1 MALLS
6 IDRSSLHSVLDQ
18 ARARTDTLFALVRPN
33 ALYRRPVVERHRL
46 IFYLGHLEAFDWNLI
61 GAALGLPAFHAD
73 FDRLF
78 AFGIDPEPG
87 QMPQDSPADWPDAP
101 EVYRYNAQVRR
112 TLDSH
117 VDEIPTRLLYVAIEH
132 RFMHAETFT
141 YLLHSL
147 ALADKRMSAL
157 SPSSNGPRPVQSLI
171 DIPDGQ
177 VTLGQS
183 RARLPGEMP
192 FGWDNEYSEHVVA
205 VPAFAISKYKVTNGQ
220 YLEFVRAGAPAPHFW
235 IQRSSDWYLQTMF
248 DQIPLP
254 LDWPVYVTQREAQS
268 YAVWAGA
275 SLPTEPQ
282 FHRAAYGT
290 PSDDEQRYPW
300 GDAPPDASRG
310 NFNFCVW
317 DPISVSA
324 SPLGDSAFG
333 VSQLVG
339 NGWEW
344 TSTVFEPFPGFEPFH
359 FYPGYSAPFF
369 DGAHYVMK
377 GGSSQTASCLLRRSF
392 RNWFRPDYPYAYAG
406 FRVVQN

>member
-6 IDRSSLHSVLDQ
+6 TPRSSLHSMNQ
-18 ARARTDTLFALVRPN
+18 ARIRTDALFALLRPT
-33 ALYRRPVVERHRL
+33 ALYHRPVAERHRL

-61 GAALGLPAFHAD
+61 APALGLPAFHPD

-87 QMPQDSPADWPDAP
+87 QLPQDAAADWPESA
-101 EVYRYNAQVRR
+101 EVHRYNAQVRR

-117 VDEIPTRLLYVAIEH
+117 RDEIPADLLRVAIEH
-132 RFMHAETFT
+132 RLMHAETFA
-141 YLLHSL
+141 YLLHHVAFEYKHSPARSL
-147 ALADKRMSAL
+147 P
-157 SPSSNGPRPVQSLI
+157 SPIAPCPVHRLI
-171 DIPDGQ
+171 DIPEGQ
-177 VTLGQS
+177 ATLGKS
-183 RARLPGEMP
+183 RTRPSET
-192 FGWDNEYSEHVVA
+192 FGWDNEYDEHAVT
-205 VPAFAISKYKVTNGQ
+205 VPAFAITKYKVTNGQ

-235 IQRSSDWYLQTMF
+235 IRHGSDWHVRTMF
-248 DQIPLP
+248 GEIPLP
-254 LDWPVYVTQREAQS
+254 LDWPVYVTQGEAQA
-268 YAVWAGA
+268 YAGWADGT
-275 SLPTEPQ
+275 LPTETQ

-290 PSDDEQRYPW
+290 PNGDERRYPW

-310 NFNFCVW
+310 NFDFRFW

-344 TSTVFEPFPGFEPFH
+344 TSTVFEPFPGFETFP

-392 RNWFRPDYPYAYAG
+392 RNWFRSDYPYAYAG
-406 FRVVQN
+406 FRVVHN